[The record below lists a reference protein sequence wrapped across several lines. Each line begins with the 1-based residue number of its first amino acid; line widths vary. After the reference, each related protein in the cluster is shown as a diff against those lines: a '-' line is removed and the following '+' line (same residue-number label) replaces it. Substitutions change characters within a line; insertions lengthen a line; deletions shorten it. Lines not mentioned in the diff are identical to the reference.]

1 MVQRLKIDWDII
13 TMIQPRKTIDWTATQ
28 VNQDLKKPKWHV
40 ATMNRTLSS
49 ALSHLSTGYNELPL
63 KSRIKYMLRVIQA
76 VYYPILA
83 IVGLA
88 VNIVTIVILSR
99 GKCGLSGC
107 ITHYLVAMSVADF
120 LVVILDL
127 MLRHIPTVFK
137 KQFIFIKSVPLCN
150 VHAVLLYTAVDCSV
164 WFTVAFTFDRFVVLC
179 CRKLKSI
186 YCTERTASV
195 VLVSMAV
202 LSGLKNIFWY
212 FMFTPLY
219 RLHKEPWFCYVSA
232 GVRFSLVWGSIEFVH
247 YIVTPII
254 PFVLILLLN
263 ALTAKHILLKS
274 NVRKRLRNQSN
285 LRNVRDAE
293 MENRRRSITLLF
305 LISANFI
312 LLWSTLLVSTLW
324 QRIRLLGYTVWL
336 HRFWRDIGFMLQLLS
351 CCTNTCIYV
360 VTQKLFRKH
369 LKNVLLY
376 LFTLKFQANR

>member
-83 IVGLA
+83 IVGL
-88 VNIVTIVILSR
+88 
-99 GKCGLSGC
+99 
-107 ITHYLVAMSVADF
+107 
-120 LVVILDL
+120 
-127 MLRHIPTVFK
+127 
-137 KQFIFIKSVPLCN
+137 
-150 VHAVLLYTAVDCSV
+150 
-164 WFTVAFTFDRFVVLC
+164 
-179 CRKLKSI
+179 
-186 YCTERTASV
+186 
-195 VLVSMAV
+195 
-202 LSGLKNIFWY
+202 
-212 FMFTPLY
+212 
-219 RLHKEPWFCYVSA
+219 A